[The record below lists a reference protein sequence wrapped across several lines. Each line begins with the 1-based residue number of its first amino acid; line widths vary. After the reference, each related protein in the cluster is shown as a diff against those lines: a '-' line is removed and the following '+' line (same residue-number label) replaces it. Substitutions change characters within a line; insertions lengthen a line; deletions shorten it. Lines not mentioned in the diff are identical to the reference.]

1 MLLVVTALAGMQ
13 VTKKLSAVHYI
24 VFNSSRS
31 ILVWAFSLAVS
42 WQVFQVLQVVGFS
55 VIILGVMVFND
66 VIFGKFFV
74 SVTFL
79 FLIDQF

>member
-1 MLLVVTALAGMQ
+1 MSALAGMQ
-13 VTKKLSAVHYI
+13 VMKRLSAVHMI

-31 ILVWAFSLAVS
+31 ILVWAFSLAFS

-66 VIFGKFFV
+66 VLFGKFK
-74 SVTFL
+74 L
-79 FLIDQF
+79 